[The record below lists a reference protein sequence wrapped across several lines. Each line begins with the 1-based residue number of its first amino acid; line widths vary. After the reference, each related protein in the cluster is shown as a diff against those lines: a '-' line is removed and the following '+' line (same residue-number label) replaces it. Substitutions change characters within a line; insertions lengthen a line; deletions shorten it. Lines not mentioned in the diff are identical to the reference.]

1 MRSEIARSTTAILI
15 VPMRK
20 LGMIALDQI
29 LVNAEALIERS
40 QGAFKPASNLV
51 ALGVIET
58 FGIDAGHA
66 KDYAQIPAFS
76 EEGLL
81 VNKSEQPDQRAQ
93 AARFE
98 KLFRD
103 LADADHACL
112 RKIWKAIR
120 SRLAGSY

>member
-1 MRSEIARSTTAILI
+1 
-15 VPMRK
+15 MRK
-20 LGMIALDQI
+20 LGMITFDQV

-51 ALGVIET
+51 ALGVIKT
-58 FGIDAGHA
+58 FGIDTGHA
-66 KDYAQIPAFS
+66 KDYAQIPALS
-76 EEGLL
+76 QEGLV
-81 VNKSEQPDQRAQ
+81 VNKPEQPDERTQ

-112 RKIWKAIR
+112 RKIWKAIG